1 MVKTINTIFRSTL
14 SDFKRNKVRTFLT
27 SLGIMVGVFSVI
39 MLIAIGVGLKNYIS
53 SQFENLGAN
62 IIAVVPGEGP
72 GGGFAALASQTR
84 FHESDVRV
92 LERVKILDYVVP
104 GYISNLNIESSREEK
119 VGTIIGTSENYGYLF
134 ALDLLDGEFFSK
146 SDVASASKVGF
157 LSEGL
162 AQDLFGAADNAT
174 GKYVRFRN
182 TRIRIKGVVENTGVP
197 ERDNAIFIPYTT
209 TFFSLNPKKEFFVI
223 YTGVKDS
230 TKVQQAKKEIEKE
243 LLEKYDEDEFGVFEP
258 SDVLESLDQIFLI
271 LNSVLVA
278 IGSISL
284 VVGGIGIMNIM
295 YATVTE
301 RTKEVGIRRAIGA
314 TEDDILI
321 QFLSESVLLSLMGG
335 ILGLIISTAIVLV
348 IRTFFPAEINFLS
361 VTIALVISSG
371 IGIFFGVFPARR
383 AAKLPPIVA
392 IRRE

>member
-1 MVKTINTIFRSTL
+1 MKKLLFYA
-14 SDFKRNKVRTFLT
+14 T
-27 SLGIMVGVFSVI
+27 SLALLTGT
-39 MLIAIGVGLKNYIS
+39 
-53 SQFENLGAN
+53 
-62 IIAVVPGEGP
+62 IAVMAEDN
-72 GGGFAALASQTR
+72 
-84 FHESDVRV
+84 SD
-92 LERVKILDYVVP
+92 E
-104 GYISNLNIESSREEK
+104 
-119 VGTIIGTSENYGYLF
+119 
-134 ALDLLDGEFFSK
+134 
-146 SDVASASKVGF
+146 
-157 LSEGL
+157 
-162 AQDLFGAADNAT
+162 QDLRKN
-174 GKYVRFRN
+174 
-182 TRIRIKGVVENTGVP
+182 
-197 ERDNAIFIPYTT
+197 
-209 TFFSLNPKKEFFVI
+209 
-223 YTGVKDS
+223 
-230 TKVQQAKKEIEKE
+230 

-301 RTKEVGIRRAIGA
+301 RTKEVGIRRAVGA

-335 ILGLIISTAIVLV
+335 ILGLILSTAIVLV